1 MTGPAI
7 RPAPAGSVPAG
18 SVLAETGRLGPRI
31 DAYPT
36 RRIGGLGV
44 RRGRPMP
51 LGATAVPG
59 GVNFAVYS
67 DAATAVTLVLFR
79 RGEREPRAELPIPPE
94 FRIGSVHAIQLCA
107 PEQAGLDYDD
117 LEYGFRADGPWDP
130 AAGHRFDR
138 TAILADP
145 YARLVS
151 GREVWGVEPDW
162 TDPYPFRSRLLF
174 DDFDWGDDRPPRH
187 PPGELVIYELHV
199 RGFTRHPSSGVTA
212 PGTYAGLAE
221 KVPYLAE
228 LGVSAVELMPVF
240 EFDEFEN
247 SHVLPETGERLYN
260 YWGYGTHSFFAPK
273 AGYALSGRYGMQ
285 ADEMKT
291 LIRTLHRAG
300 IEVILDV
307 VLNHTAEG
315 GESGRTIS
323 FRGLDNATWYML
335 TPEGQYYNFSGTG
348 NTMNC
353 NHPVVRNF
361 VIDCLRYWVAEFHV
375 DGFRFDLAAILSR
388 DENGA
393 PLPNPPLLQSIA
405 YDPVLRHCRL
415 IAEAWDAGGL
425 YQVGKF
431 PDYGRWS
438 EWNGRYRDTVRRF
451 VKGDAGMAGLMAD
464 ALSGSHDLYAARGPL
479 ASVNFVTCHDGFTLA
494 DLVSYDGKHNEANG
508 EANRD
513 GADDNNSWNCGAEG
527 PTDDPAV
534 LALRGQ
540 QARNVLA
547 LLLTSTG
554 VPMLL
559 AGDEFGRTQQGN
571 NNAYCHDT
579 ELAWVDWTL
588 ADAHPDLVR
597 FTRTL
602 LAQRRAHAAV
612 RPRTHPTGDDDG
624 PAVAP
629 HVSWHGLRPGEPD
642 WSDDSR
648 LVVAVRTV
656 GTDAVLVA
664 ANAGWQPLAPQL
676 PAPPDGLVWHRAVD
690 TAAAAPADCYEP
702 GTEPTVPAGPFP
714 LPARCVAV
722 LVAAHPAA
730 RPAGDPSEQ
739 EKA

>member
-1 MTGPAI
+1 VTGVPVV
-7 RPAPAGSVPAG
+7 APA
-18 SVLAETGRLGPRI
+18 RLGARI
-31 DAYPT
+31 DTYPT
-36 RRIGGLGV
+36 RRIGGIGV
-44 RRGRPMP
+44 RAGRPMP

-79 RGEREPRAELPIPPE
+79 RGEREPCAELPIPPE
-94 FRIGSVHAIQLCA
+94 FRVGSVHAIQLCA
-107 PEQAGLDYDD
+107 LEQAGLDYDD
-117 LEYGFRADGPWDP
+117 LEYGYRADGPWDP
-130 AAGHRFDR
+130 AAGQRFDR

-145 YARLVS
+145 YARQVA
-151 GREVWGVEPDW
+151 GRAVWGAEPDW
-162 TDPYPFRSRLLF
+162 SDPYQYRSRLLF
-174 DDFDWGDDRPPRH
+174 DDFDWGDDRPVRH
-187 PPGELVIYELHV
+187 PAGELVVYEAHV
-199 RGFTRHPSSGVTA
+199 RGFTRHPSSGVSA
-212 PGTYAGLAE
+212 PGTFAGLGE

-240 EFDEFEN
+240 EFDEFEA
-247 SHVLPETGERLYN
+247 SRVVPETGERLYN

-285 ADEMKT
+285 ADELKA
-291 LIRTLHRAG
+291 LVRTLHRTG

-315 GESGRTIS
+315 GESGQVIS

-335 TPEGQYYNFSGTG
+335 TPDGDYFNFSGTG
-348 NTMNC
+348 NTLNC

-388 DENGA
+388 DEDGA

-405 YDPVLRHCRL
+405 YDPVLRGCRL

-425 YQVGKF
+425 YQVGAF

-451 VKGDAGMAGLMAD
+451 VKGDAGLAGPLAD
-464 ALSGSHDLYAARGPL
+464 ALAGSHELYAGRGPL

-494 DLVSYDGKHNEANG
+494 DLVAYDGKHNEANG
-508 EANRD
+508 EDNRD
-513 GADDNNSWNCGAEG
+513 GSDDNHSWNCGVEG

-534 LALRGQ
+534 RALRGQ
-540 QARNVLA
+540 QSRNLLT
-547 LLLTSTG
+547 LLLMSTG

-571 NNAYCHDT
+571 NNAYCHDS
-579 ELAWVDWTL
+579 ELAWVDWSL
-588 ADAHPDLVR
+588 AEHNADLLR

-612 RPRTHPTGDDDG
+612 RPPIHPTGAGDG
-624 PAVAP
+624 SPVAP
-629 HVSWHGLRPGEPD
+629 HVSWHGRTPEEPD
-642 WSDDSR
+642 WSDASR
-648 LVVAVRTV
+648 LVVALRTA
-656 GTDAVLVA
+656 GTDAVLLA
-664 ANAGWQPLAPQL
+664 ANAGWEPVELTL
-676 PAPPDGLVWHRAVD
+676 PAAPDGRRWHRAVD
-690 TAAAAPADCYEP
+690 TAAEPPADCFDPGAEP
-702 GTEPTVPAGPFP
+702 AVPDGPLP
-714 LPARCVAV
+714 LPARSVAV
-722 LVAAHPAA
+722 LVAAAEPDG
-730 RPAGDPSEQ
+730 PEPTEQ
-739 EKA
+739 EGS